1 MWQENNFNIKT
12 YDDFLSMEDWEYV
25 VKKTICGN
33 EWSFRGGNP
42 NYKLW
47 TMGLENDDFF
57 SEHMFSLIKKINPN
71 FRLRMVYANGQTHG
85 ICGDL
90 HRDVDGPKALTA
102 NRYYTFI
109 YYANFD
115 WLPQFGG
122 STIFSS
128 DDSGTEVYTHY
139 PKPNSAVLFDS
150 TILHAGLQPTS
161 FFNGLRVTIAF
172 KLKLI

>member
-1 MWQENNFNIKT
+1 MLQENNFNIKT

-25 VKKTICGN
+25 IKKTICGN
-33 EWSFRGGNP
+33 EWSFSGGNGTK
-42 NYKLW
+42 NKFW
-47 TMGLENDDFF
+47 TMGLSKDGFF

-71 FRLRMVYANGQTHG
+71 FKLHMVYANGQTHG
-85 ICGDL
+85 LCGDL
-90 HRDVDGPKALTA
+90 HRDYDGPKTDI
-102 NRYYTFI
+102 RWYTFL
-109 YYANFD
+109 YYVNFD

-128 DDSGTEVYTHY
+128 DSNGTEVYTHF

-161 FFNGLRVTIAF
+161 FFKGLRVTIAF
-172 KLKLI
+172 KLIL